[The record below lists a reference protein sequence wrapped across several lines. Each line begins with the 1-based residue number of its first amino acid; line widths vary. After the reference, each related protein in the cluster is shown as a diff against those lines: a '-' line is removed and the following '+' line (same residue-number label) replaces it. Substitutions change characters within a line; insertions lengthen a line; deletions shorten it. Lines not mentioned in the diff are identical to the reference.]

1 MTDSAPPDRSRRL
14 GRGLGALIAPPPAAP
29 PVVSA
34 QDRLRDIPVQQ
45 IRPNPLQPRKDFN
58 EEELQELE
66 ASIRASGLLQ
76 PISVRTRPG
85 GFELIAGERRFRAV
99 KRLGWTTVPAVVR
112 DIDDEALL
120 TLALIENLQRE
131 DLNPMDEAQGY
142 QRLAQ
147 EFGLSQQQIA
157 DAVGKD
163 RSTVA
168 NLLRLLGLPDDVQH
182 LVRDG
187 QLSVGHAR
195 ALLALPPERS
205 VSEAARHVVERKLT
219 VREVERLA
227 QAAQGEAKPPTP
239 RAQRK
244 SAAGTAG
251 RLPVAHL
258 EDRLRRRLQTD
269 VRIIANET
277 AEGELRIRF
286 YSADDLE
293 RLLDLIVG
301 PPADGY

>member
-1 MTDSAPPDRSRRL
+1 MADTPPTDRSRRL
-14 GRGLGALIAPPPAAP
+14 GRGLGALIAPPQAAP
-29 PVVSA
+29 PAVPSGS
-34 QDRLRDIPVQQ
+34 DRLHDIPVNL
-45 IRPNPLQPRKDFN
+45 IRPNPLQPRRDFP
-58 EEELQELE
+58 EEELRELE
-66 ASIRASGLLQ
+66 ASIRAGGLLQ
-76 PISVRTRPG
+76 PISVRARAG
-85 GFELIAGERRFRAV
+85 SFELIAGERRFRAV
-99 KRLGWTTVPAVVR
+99 KRLGWPTIPAVVR
-112 DIDDEALL
+112 EIDDEALL
-120 TLALIENLQRE
+120 TQALIENLQRE
-131 DLNPMDEAQGY
+131 DLNPIDEAQGY

-182 LVRDG
+182 LVRGG

-205 VSEAARHVVERKLT
+205 ISETARLVVERELT

-227 QAAQGEAKPPTP
+227 RGGPTSSP

-244 SAAGTAG
+244 ARSAGQGA
-251 RLPVAHL
+251 LPL
-258 EDRLRRRLQTD
+258 KRIEDRLRRHLQTD
-269 VRIIANET
+269 VRVTANE
-277 AEGELRIRF
+277 ASEGEVRIRF

-293 RLLDLIVG
+293 RLLELLVG
-301 PPADGY
+301 PPDDGY